1 MAMALMSV
9 QVTSKRDAQAHR
21 ERKLNDRLRREMP
34 HGSVMI
40 RGGAKQFSN
49 DQLLSITQ
57 LIQSFDDFRLDSN
70 VSELHDKGVVEFEG
84 IEIVWQIEANGKR
97 FELASPS
104 VDDEAYI
111 QTTLVIMVE
120 SDC

>member
-1 MAMALMSV
+1 MVMVLMWALL
-9 QVTSKRDAQAHR
+9 TSDKDTQARR
-21 ERKLNDRLRREMP
+21 ERHLNDRLRREMP
-34 HGSVMI
+34 HGSVKI

-70 VSELHDKGVVEFEG
+70 VSELHDNGVVEFEG
-84 IEIVWQIEANGKR
+84 IKIVWQIEAHGKR
-97 FELASPS
+97 FELAPPS
-104 VDDEAYI
+104 VDDEAFHR
-111 QTTLVIMVE
+111 TTLVIMLE

>member
-1 MAMALMSV
+1 
-9 QVTSKRDAQAHR
+9 
-21 ERKLNDRLRREMP
+21 MP

-57 LIQSFDDFRLDSN
+57 LIQSFDDFRPDSD
-70 VSELHDKGVVEFEG
+70 VSELHDNGVVEFEG
-84 IEIVWQIEANGKR
+84 IKIVWQIEAHGKR
-97 FELASPS
+97 FELAPPS
-104 VDDEAYI
+104 VDDEAFHR
-111 QTTLVIMVE
+111 TTLVIMLE

>member
-1 MAMALMSV
+1 MF
-9 QVTSKRDAQAHR
+9 D
-21 ERKLNDRLRREMP
+21 
-34 HGSVMI
+34 
-40 RGGAKQFSN
+40 
-49 DQLLSITQ
+49 ITQ
-57 LIQSFDDFRLDSN
+57 LIQSYDDFRPASD
-70 VSELHDKGVVEFEG
+70 VSELHDNGVVEFEG

-104 VDDEAYI
+104 FDDEAYI